1 MKPVVIIGNGP
12 SREGFDL
19 SIFVGKALTVGCNA
33 LYRDFPDVDKIAF
46 IDEGVADELKR
57 AGWAPSKII
66 VPSEDDLY
74 EPAEYNPPYR
84 FKNNAGALAI
94 RKTMESKPAMNREP
108 VYLLGM
114 DCFLAEGDFL
124 GNVYL
129 GTENF
134 DSKVSFDDQMRRV
147 KYIDWLCGQYPA
159 QKFIVCVPDDTKMFQ
174 AIESSNIVGLP
185 FSKVAE
191 RFTDA

>member
-185 FSKVAE
+185 FSKVTE
-191 RFTDA
+191 RFSDA